1 MKIGLRN
8 IKTAVAVSLC
18 IILFQLLDRPYP
30 FYACIAAVIC
40 MQRSVEHS
48 FRVGRDRMIGT
59 ILGGLIGLG
68 VYLVFGPVWYAT
80 GLGIVVVIALC
91 NYFGKQSSVAIA
103 CIVLIAITTNLKE
116 VTAVVYAANR
126 VMDTLIGIV
135 IALGIN
141 RLIPSRK
148 PIVEGKTS

>member
-8 IKTAVAVSLC
+8 IKTALAVSLC
-18 IILFQLLDRPYP
+18 ILLFQMLDRPYP

-40 MQRSVEHS
+40 MQRSVGHS

-59 ILGGLIGLG
+59 VIGGLVGLG
-68 VYLVFGPVWYAT
+68 IYLVFGPAWYAT
-80 GLGIVVVIALC
+80 GLGIVMVIALC
-91 NYFGKQSSVAIA
+91 NHFGKQNSVAIA

-126 VMDTLIGIV
+126 VLDTFVGIIV
-135 IALGIN
+135 ALGIN
-141 RLIPSRK
+141 RVIPSRK
-148 PIVEGKTS
+148 PIMEGKTS

>member
-1 MKIGLRN
+1 MI
-8 IKTAVAVSLC
+8 

-59 ILGGLIGLG
+59 VLGGLVGLW

-80 GLGIVVVIALC
+80 GLGIVAVIALC
-91 NYFGKQSSVAIA
+91 NYFRKQSSVAIA

-116 VTAVVYAANR
+116 VTAALYAANR
-126 VMDTLIGIV
+126 VLDTLIGIV
-135 IALGIN
+135 VALGIN
-141 RLIPSRK
+141 RLIPGRRTSLG
-148 PIVEGKTS
+148 EKTS